1 MFMINKAGS
10 LIYYKELSERAPK
23 LDANDQMRLGSTF
36 HGLHAIASQIA
47 PVASAGIESL
57 ETDAFR
63 LSCFQPQ
70 TGTKF
75 FITAEPSTADLD
87 AVLQRIYELFTDVVL
102 KNPFYELE
110 MPVRCALFDQELER
124 LISTTTELQ
133 SQRRRGREGGQQYA

>member
-1 MFMINKAGS
+1 MDYFEAA
-10 LIYYKELSERAPK
+10 LIDLTLNNHVCDILWSAPDCTYQNPA
-23 LDANDQMRLGSTF
+23 LPEILLRPS
-36 HGLHAIASQIA
+36 S
-47 PVASAGIESL
+47 
-57 ETDAFR
+57 

-110 MPVRCALFDQELER
+110 MPVRCALFDTELER
-124 LISTTTELQ
+124 LISATTELQ